1 MPRVKRGVAAHKKHK
16 KILQLAE
23 GHRGTRNRLFRPAH
37 ESVMR
42 SLAYMY
48 RDRRNRKR
56 DMRRLWIT
64 RINAAAR
71 MHGVSYSKLMHAIHT
86 ANIEVDR
93 KILAEMVVHAH
104 DVRVCVEQPADVA
117 GLRLGER
124 ARALVDLVVARAG
137 AGADAAGPQQVEVT
151 VDVDAVTAAPGVQ
164 AAVLAPP
171 H

>member
-16 KILQLAE
+16 KILQMAE
-23 GHRGTRNRLFRPAH
+23 GHRATRSRLIRPAH

-42 SLAYMY
+42 SMAYMY
-48 RDRRNRKR
+48 RDRRTRKR

-93 KILAEMVVHAH
+93 KILAEMAVH
-104 DVRVCVEQPADVA
+104 DEVA
-117 GLRLGER
+117 FS
-124 ARALVDLVVARAG
+124 ALVK
-137 AGADAAGPQQVEVT
+137 AALE
-151 VDVDAVTAAPGVQ
+151 AVQ
-164 AAVLAPP
+164 
-171 H
+171 

>member
-16 KILQLAE
+16 KLFKMGE
-23 GHRGTRNRLFRPAH
+23 GHRGTRKRLFRPAH

-42 SLAYMY
+42 AMAYMY

-86 ANIEVDR
+86 ANIDVDR
-93 KILAEMVVHAH
+93 KILAEMAVHDEEAFSTLLK
-104 DVRVCVEQPADVA
+104 VA
-117 GLRLGER
+117 LES
-124 ARALVDLVVARAG
+124 V
-137 AGADAAGPQQVEVT
+137 QQ
-151 VDVDAVTAAPGVQ
+151 
-164 AAVLAPP
+164 
-171 H
+171 